1 MTDFA
6 LVKTQAVLNRGA
18 ARGGAAI
25 RLGPVTLSLQPVAQM
40 GWLSP
45 TGMIGAGTK
54 RAADK
59 VVRYAQG
66 SIRRAGR
73 VDTRWMGDSIHT
85 DFTGSNQYQTRFKVS
100 SRAPYAIYQHEGTR
114 TIQALP
120 FLTRALQRLRPN
132 DWT

>member
-25 RLGPVTLSLQPVAQM
+25 RLGPVTLTLQPVAAMQ
-40 GWLSP
+40 WLGP
-45 TGMIGAGTK
+45 TGMVGAGTK
-54 RAADK
+54 KAADK
-59 VVRYAQG
+59 VVRFAQG
-66 SIRRAGR
+66 SITRAGR
-73 VDTRWMGDSIHT
+73 VQTGWMRDSIHAQ
-85 DFTGSNQYQTRFKVS
+85 FAGSNQYQSRFQVS
-100 SRAPYAIYQHEGTR
+100 SQAPYSIYQHEGTR

-120 FLTRALQRLRPN
+120 FLTRALQRLRPS